1 MLVKEAKAIA
11 REWAL
16 EEASKTPGFYGAY
29 LIGSAL
35 WKPEDQ
41 PLPPESDIDIKVVV
55 EGDERPQSYTKSVYK
70 GVLIEV
76 SYALSKDY
84 QTPETMLGSY
94 PFAKHFTVQNI
105 LADPSGKLTE
115 VQAVVARDYTK
126 RKWAQKRC
134 ENALEWLNT
143 SLSWFNPTEPLYW
156 RVDNWL
162 YPFGVATHVLVMPD
176 LRYPTVRQMF
186 IASGEVLRKYGYG
199 EFHEEML
206 EQFGSANLTREQVEA
221 LLAACAETLDIAKTY
236 AKTPFFGWTNISDQ
250 GRPTVVEGSQAM
262 IDRGFHRE
270 AVLWIGWNHNWAR
283 RVLVHDAPA
292 EVLAQAEPGFW
303 RLLNALGVYS
313 DDDLQAKYAELKAF
327 VPRLWETTEAI
338 LAANPEV
345 VD

>member
-1 MLVKEAKAIA
+1 MLVREAKALA

-16 EEASKTPGFYGAY
+16 EEASKISGFFGAY
-29 LIGSAL
+29 MIGSVL
-35 WKPEDQ
+35 WKADDSE
-41 PLPPESDIDIKVVV
+41 LPPESNIDIKVVV
-55 EGDERPQSYTKSVYK
+55 EGDERPQTYTKSVYK

-84 QTPETMLGSY
+84 QSPETILSSY
-94 PFAKHFTVQNI
+94 PFAKHFTAKNI

-115 VQAVVARDYTK
+115 VQAAVETDYTK

-134 ENALEWLNT
+134 EDALEWLHI
-143 SLSWFNPTEPLYW
+143 SLAWFNPDDALYW
-156 RVDNWL
+156 RFENWA

-199 EFHEEML
+199 DFHEEML
-206 EQFGSANLTREQVEA
+206 TLFGSKNLSQEQVEE
-221 LLAACAETLDIAKTY
+221 LLVTCAETLDIAKTY

-250 GRPTVVEGSQAM
+250 GRPTVVEGTQAM

-270 AVLWIGWNHNWAR
+270 AVLWIAWNHNWAR
-283 RVLVHDAPA
+283 RVIVYDAPA
-292 EVLAQAEPGFW
+292 DVLARAEPGFW
-303 RLLNALGVYS
+303 RLLNALGIFS
-313 DDDLQAKYAELKAF
+313 EDDLQAKHTALKAF
-327 VPRLWETTEAI
+327 APRLWELTEEI

-345 VD
+345 TD

>member
-1 MLVKEAKAIA
+1 MLVREAKALA

-16 EEASKTPGFYGAY
+16 EEASKTPGFFGAY
-29 LIGSAL
+29 MIGSAL
-35 WKPEDQ
+35 WKVEDSEM
-41 PLPPESDIDIKVVV
+41 PPESDIDIKVVV
-55 EGDERPQSYTKSVYK
+55 EGNERPQTYSKSIYK

-84 QTPETMLGSY
+84 QSPETILSSY
-94 PFAKHFTVQNI
+94 PFAKHFTANNI

-115 VQAVVARDYTK
+115 IQAAVSLDYTK

-134 ENALEWLNT
+134 EDALEWLNT
-143 SLSWFNPTEPLYW
+143 CLAWFNPSDPLYW
-156 RVDNWL
+156 RVDNWA

-186 IASGEVLRKYGYG
+186 GASGEVLRKYGYDD
-199 EFHEEML
+199 FHEEML
-206 EQFGSANLTREQVEA
+206 TLFGSKNLSREQVEG
-221 LLAACAETLDIAKTY
+221 LLATCTETLDIAKTY

-250 GRPTVVEGSQAM
+250 GRPTVVEGTQTM

-270 AVLWIGWNHNWAR
+270 AVLWIVWHHNWAR

-292 EVLAQAEPGFW
+292 DVLAQAEPGFW
-303 RLLNALGVYS
+303 QLLNALGIFAEV
-313 DDDLQAKYAELKAF
+313 DLQDKHTTLKAF
-327 VPRLWETTEAI
+327 VPRLQEVTEAI

-345 VD
+345 TD